1 MRISRQFLWFGVVGT
16 IGFVVDAATL
26 VALRD
31 GLGVYA
37 ARLVSFVVAV
47 TATWLL
53 NRSVTFKERETGVGI
68 WQEYARY
75 FGLMIA
81 GGLVNYATYSLL
93 VWKFDQSPLWL
104 VVYVGAGSIAG
115 LLVNYLSASKL
126 LYRRRKS
133 G

>member
-1 MRISRQFLWFGVVGT
+1 MKISGQLLWFAVVGT
-16 IGFVVDAATL
+16 IGFVVDATTL
-26 VALRD
+26 VLTRD
-31 GLGVYA
+31 WLGVYA
-37 ARLVSFVVAV
+37 ARLLSFVVAV

-53 NRSVTFKERETGVGI
+53 NRSVTFKGREAGVGI
-68 WQEYARY
+68 VQEYARY

-93 VWKFDQSPLWL
+93 VWKFDQGPLWL

-126 LYRRRKS
+126 LYRRRKA

>member
-1 MRISRQFLWFGVVGT
+1 MKISRQLLWFGVAGT
-16 IGFVVDAATL
+16 IGFVVDATTL
-26 VALRD
+26 VVAREW
-31 GLGVYA
+31 LGVYA
-37 ARLVSFVVAV
+37 ARLLSFVVAV

-53 NRSVTFKERETGVGI
+53 NRSVTFKERAAGVGI
-68 WQEYARY
+68 VQEYARY

-93 VWKFDQSPLWL
+93 VWKFNQGPLWL

-126 LYRRRKS
+126 LYRQRKA